1 MNNNQIIIGGKN
13 ENQNTYN
20 NILCKINEYIVLN
33 EDDLLFIKILTK
45 EQLLTIIETNNIYTE
60 LMNDY
65 VMYDIKYDIKEC
77 KKSNK

>member
-20 NILCKINEYIVLN
+20 NILCKINEYIILN
-33 EDDLLFIKILTK
+33 EDDLLFIKTLTK

-60 LMNDY
+60 LMNNY
-65 VMYDIKYDIKEC
+65 VMYDIKEC